1 MLFNNRMNYM
11 KKIEIKI
18 MLAVLI
24 LSVTSLY
31 SLEKATII
39 YKSGDKL
46 NCMIDNYE
54 IGKYAVVVDDSGNKR
69 IISWDNINE
78 IVFIKDE
85 VPLTAEDESSLPA
98 IETAP
103 VTPPATPPASVP
115 APVAPASGSMLDQ
128 FKNNKTDTTS
138 EEPVNEKEEKFK
150 QEIREEN
157 KYQQKPEV
165 DLNKKTGK
173 LSVDYYQTLES
184 DATRRA
190 WIEDGGILKGKG
202 FTANYTFASMEWG
215 DTDFTMNGFGMTYSG
230 TMKWVKPPNYDEGK
244 NIWTAF
250 SLGAMGSFNITFG
263 SMDMDMS
270 YSYWNG
276 YQWVYVS
283 DTMEMNMTMLN
294 YEFSVPLGYTFG
306 LGRYFTQE
314 EWKGLMLGLYW
325 KPNFVMSLGSYEVDG
340 TFYEM
345 DPTSAFNM
353 GGFQWTIDAGSFGA
367 LADKLADEAH
377 FSISG
382 FVVPETDETPFML
395 SVGLGVVWY

>member
-1 MLFNNRMNYM
+1 MRKL
-11 KKIEIKI
+11 EIKI

-24 LSVTSLY
+24 LSVTALY

-39 YKSGDKL
+39 YKNGDKL
-46 NCMIDNYE
+46 NCLIDNYE

-78 IVFIKDE
+78 IVFIKEE
-85 VPLTAEDESSLPA
+85 VPQAAEDESSLPA

-103 VTPPATPPASVP
+103 VVPPATPPASI
-115 APVAPASGSMLDQ
+115 PVTAAPASGSMLDQ
-128 FKNNKTDTTS
+128 FKKTQTDTSS

-190 WIEDGGILKGKG
+190 WIEDGGILKCKG
-202 FTANYTFASMEWG
+202 FTANYTFASMDMDG
-215 DTDFTMNGFGMTYSG
+215 TDFTMNGFGMTYSG
-230 TMKWVKPPNYDEGK
+230 TMKWIKPPNYDEGK
-244 NIWTAF
+244 NIWTAL

-263 SMDMDMS
+263 SMDMEMLMYD
-270 YSYWNG
+270 YYYGW
-276 YQWVYVS
+276 YYEY
-283 DTMEMNMTMLN
+283 TEMNMTMLN
-294 YEFSVPLGYTFG
+294 YEISVPLGYTFG

-325 KPNFVMSLGSYEVDG
+325 KPNFVMSLGSMEMGGNV
-340 TFYEM
+340 YEM

-382 FVVPETDETPFML
+382 FVVPETKETPFML